1 MKLIKFPSIE
11 QFRNVIANVNR
22 TSTFVGLDDIGE
34 AVYDN
39 NLKKPVIKFE
49 GTIKLHGTNAG
60 VSITE
65 NDFWAQ
71 SRENVITIQ
80 KDNAGFAAFA
90 EFNKQVFIKLANK
103 IAERNDINLSSNI
116 VTIYGEWVGANIQK
130 GVGVS
135 NLPKSFFIFAVK
147 ITPIVDQND
156 EELVR
161 LNPAYWVDYSDLR
174 SPDNKIYNIKDYK
187 TYEIEVDFN
196 LPQLVQNK
204 VIEMTI
210 EVENECPV
218 AKEFGFIGIGEGIV
232 FTANYQGNRL
242 IWKSKGEKHSS
253 SKVKTLA
260 SVDVEKLNSIQE
272 FINYAATKNR
282 FDQAI
287 SIVFPNNEPIDI
299 KKLGDVIRWVVN
311 DVVKEEFDTMMKNG
325 IEPKEV
331 NSGISKRVKEMFMEL
346 PV

>member
-11 QFRNVIANVNR
+11 QFRNIIANVNR
-22 TSTFVGLDDIGE
+22 MSNFIGLDENKEPI
-34 AVYDN
+34 YDN
-39 NLKKPVIKFE
+39 RTEKPIIKFE

-65 NDFWAQ
+65 NGFWAQ

-90 EFNKQVFIKLANK
+90 EFNKEIFIQLANK
-103 IAERNDINLSSNI
+103 VSSRNNINLSENY
-116 VTIYGEWVGANIQK
+116 VTIYGEWVGQNIQK
-130 GVGVS
+130 GVAIS

-156 EELVR
+156 EGS
-161 LNPAYWVDYSDLR
+161 NTAYWVDYSDLR
-174 SPDNKIYNIKDYK
+174 SNDNKIYNIKDYK
-187 TYEIEVDFN
+187 TYEIEVNFN

-253 SKVKTLA
+253 SKVTTLA

-272 FINYAATKNR
+272 FINYSATKNR

-287 SIVFPNNEPIDI
+287 SIVFPNNESIDI
-299 KKLGDVIRWVVN
+299 KKLGDVIRWVIN

-325 IEPKEV
+325 IEPKQV
-331 NSGISKRVKEMFMEL
+331 NSGISKRVKEMFMQL
-346 PV
+346 PI